1 MSPALP
7 PTRKRFDDDAYR
19 RECGATVLAVLPE
32 GIVLDETV
40 CYARSGG
47 QAGDT
52 GTLTTADGRTVA
64 LAETMYGADRSVI
77 LHVPAPNPDGTPGHA
92 GLAPGDRV
100 TVAIDWERRYRLM
113 RLHTC
118 LHLLGSLIPVPV
130 TGCNISP
137 DTARIDFD
145 LPESTLDK
153 ADLTVRL
160 NALIAAGA
168 AVRIDHI
175 TPQELAAQPDL
186 VRTIGAAPPAGM
198 ETIRIVEIPGVDRQP
213 CGGTH
218 IANVAE
224 IGPMTVTRIEKK
236 SRTNRRVV
244 VQFDAQSGSEAAS
257 GAGMPKATAVAASA

>member
-1 MSPALP
+1 MSPPLP
-7 PTRKRFDDDAYR
+7 PTRKRFDDDAYER
-19 RECGATVLAVLPE
+19 SCTATVLAVLPE

-52 GTLTTADGRTVA
+52 GVLTTADGRAVA
-64 LAETMYGADRSVI
+64 LAETVYGADRSLI
-77 LHVPAPNPDGTPGHA
+77 LHVPAEGAEHA
-92 GLAPGDRV
+92 LRRGDRV
-100 TVAIDWERRYRLM
+100 TVTIDWARRHRLM

-137 DTARIDFD
+137 DSARIDFD
-145 LPESTLDK
+145 LPEATLDK
-153 ADLTVRL
+153 ADLTARL
-160 NALIAAGA
+160 NALIAAGT
-168 AVRIDHI
+168 AVRIDRI
-175 TPQELAAQPDL
+175 TPAQLAAEPEL
-186 VRTIGAAPPAGM
+186 VRTIGAAPPAGVDR
-198 ETIRIVEIPGVDRQP
+198 IRIIDIPGVDRQP

-218 IANVAE
+218 VGTVDE

-244 VQFDAQSGSEAAS
+244 VQFAEPGSALDAAAR
-257 GAGMPKATAVAASA
+257 ATASVAVTA

>member
-1 MSPALP
+1 MSA
-7 PTRKRFDDDAYR
+7 TRKRFDDDPYLDH
-19 RECGATVLAVLPE
+19 CTATVVAASAE
-32 GIVLDETV
+32 GIELDETV

-52 GTLTTADGRTVA
+52 AMLALPDGRTIAIADTVYA
-64 LAETMYGADRSVI
+64 DDRSRI
-77 LHVPAPNPDGTPGHA
+77 LHVPAPDVVLPRVGE
-92 GLAPGDRV
+92 RV
-100 TVAIDWERRYRLM
+100 TVTIDWDRRHKLM

-130 TGCNISP
+130 TGCGISP

-153 ADLTVRL
+153 ADLTERL
-160 NALIAAGA
+160 NALIRANT
-168 AVRIDHI
+168 AVRTTLI

-186 VRTIGAAPPAGM
+186 VRTIGAAPPAG
-198 ETIRIVEIPGVDRQP
+198 TASIRIIEIPGVDRQP

-218 IANVAE
+218 VANTSE
-224 IGPMTVTRIEKK
+224 IGAVVVTKIEKK

-244 VQFDAQSGSEAAS
+244 VAFA
-257 GAGMPKATAVAASA
+257 

>member
-1 MSPALP
+1 MSDTLLP
-7 PTRKRFDDDAYR
+7 PTRKRFDEDAYLDR
-19 RECGATVLAVLPE
+19 CGATVLAVLPE

-52 GTLTTADGRTVA
+52 GTLTLADGNTIA
-64 LAETMYGADRSVI
+64 LGEALYGADRSVI
-77 LHVPAPNPDGTPGHA
+77 LHVPAPDQALPA
-92 GLAPGDRV
+92 LAPGDRV
-100 TVAIDWERRYRLM
+100 TVAIDWTRRHRLM

-130 TGCNISP
+130 TGCNINP

-153 ADLTVRL
+153 ADLSERL
-160 NALIAAGA
+160 NALIAANTP
-168 AVRIDHI
+168 VRIDRI
-175 TPQELAAQPDL
+175 TAEQLAAEPDL
-186 VRTIGAAPPAGM
+186 VRTIGAAPPVGAGQ
-198 ETIRIVEIPGVDRQP
+198 IRIIEIPGIDRQP

-218 IANVAE
+218 VAAVAE
-224 IGPMTVTRIEKK
+224 IGPVVVSKIEKK

-244 VQFDAQSGSEAAS
+244 VNFAEAAM
-257 GAGMPKATAVAASA
+257 GTEAVPARAAA